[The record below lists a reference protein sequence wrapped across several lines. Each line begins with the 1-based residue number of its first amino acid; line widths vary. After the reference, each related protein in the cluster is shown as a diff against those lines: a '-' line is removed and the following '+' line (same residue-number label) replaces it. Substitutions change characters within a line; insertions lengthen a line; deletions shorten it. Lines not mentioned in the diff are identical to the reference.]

1 MKHGTNTRER
11 ILLEAL
17 NLFSM
22 KGFEPVTVRDIA
34 RAVGI
39 KESSIYNHFI
49 NKQDIFDSIIQTYST
64 RGTELFHSMDLIGD
78 EMEFEVD
85 TRTVNMYQQMTPEQF
100 AAIAGQIFEFYFADE
115 INVKLRKM
123 LAIEQ
128 FRNPEISALFRKL
141 SFDDAI
147 NFQSSLFAAL
157 MKAGCFIQTD
167 PYLMALAFFAPIF
180 LIFNKFD
187 NNEQSLLEAKHLFIR
202 HIDHFNKIYG
212 AATALPSENQT

>member
-1 MKHGTNTRER
+1 MKSGANTRER

-49 NKQDIFDSIIQTYST
+49 NKQDIFDSIIQTYSA
-64 RGTELFHSMDLIGD
+64 RGNELFHNMELIGD
-78 EMEFEVD
+78 DMEFAVD
-85 TRTVNMYQQMTPEQF
+85 TRTVSMYQQMTPDQF
-100 AAIAGQIFEFYFADE
+100 ALIAGQIFEFYFVDE

-128 FRNPEISALFRKL
+128 FRNPEISDLFRKL

-147 NFQSSLFAAL
+147 NFQSTLFDAL
-157 MKAGCFIQTD
+157 IKAGCFVQTD

-187 NNEQSLLEAKHLFIR
+187 NNEQSLREAKQLFIR
-202 HIDHFNKIYG
+202 HIDHFNRLYG
-212 AATALPSENQT
+212 VTNGLAE

>member
-1 MKHGTNTRER
+1 MKSGANTRER

-49 NKQDIFDSIIQTYST
+49 NKQDIFDSIIQTYSE
-64 RGTELFHSMDLIGD
+64 RGNELFHSMELIGD
-78 EMEFEVD
+78 DMEFLVD
-85 TRTVNMYQQMTPEQF
+85 TRTVSMYQQMTPDQF
-100 AAIAGQIFEFYFADE
+100 AAIAGQIFEFYFVDE
-115 INVKLRKM
+115 INAKLRKM

-128 FRNPEISALFRKL
+128 FRNPEISTLFRKL

-147 NFQSSLFAAL
+147 DFQSNLFAAL
-157 MKAGCFIQTD
+157 IAAGCFIQTD

-180 LIFNKFD
+180 LIFNKYD
-187 NNEQSLLEAKHLFIR
+187 NNEQSLREAKQLFIR
-202 HIDHFNKIYG
+202 HIDHFNKVYG
-212 AATALPSENQT
+212 VTNGMPARA